1 MNVIRI
7 IGLMLIVLLLSA
19 CSGDGE
25 SSETKQSP
33 VISIYVYSPAKPII
47 TRAGTEEVAPI
58 SNTES
63 ESIIT
68 KLQIWV
74 FRHDTGDLVAY
85 YEPESVANLNGENA
99 TGATYQLSVSEA
111 FANALAEAT
120 SVESRPRVDV
130 FVVANAASCS
140 LTFTESTTKDDL
152 KDALINTGYF
162 GLGTLTD
169 KVPTT
174 GLPMS
179 GVLNNV
185 EIGGSSPVYRVGKT
199 ELQKVKL
206 TRAVSKIRF
215 IFCREKP
222 ADSDG
227 MPISINSIT
236 LNEGMIPTSEYLFL
250 KTDEDLAP
258 GEDAKPYHIGSFATG
273 DAKEFLSQTL
283 SDICKSTDPL
293 KYLYQSQ
300 TAQAYEKLIEE
311 GLTATEPEL
320 TQVGP
325 FYLRESDKRLAGK
338 IWYQKQGDTEKSVNF
353 EMDKDLYDAGAYEF
367 SRNHTWIVY
376 AYYSKS
382 GLVAVSVVLKD
393 WTDTEIARE
402 VYNW

>member
-1 MNVIRI
+1 M
-7 IGLMLIVLLLSA
+7 MLIVLLLSA

-58 SNTES
+58 SNNKS

-85 YEPESVANLNGENA
+85 YEPESVDNLNGENA

-111 FANALAEAT
+111 FANALASAT
-120 SVESRPRVDV
+120 SEEDRPRVDV
-130 FVVANAASCS
+130 YVVANAASCG
-140 LTFTESTTKDDL
+140 LTLSETTSKADL
-152 KDALINTGYF
+152 KDKLINTEYF
-162 GLGTLTD
+162 GLSNLTT
-169 KVPTT
+169 KVPEYESGKPI

-179 GVLNNV
+179 GVLSNV

-215 IFCREKP
+215 VFCREKP

-250 KTDEDLAP
+250 KTDEDLAS

-300 TAQAYEKLIEE
+300 TAQAYENLIEE

-353 EMDKDLYDAGAYEF
+353 EMDKDLYDAEAYEF

-382 GLVAVSVVLKD
+382 GLVAVSVVLKG
-393 WTDTEIARE
+393 WTDTPKEHE
-402 VYNW
+402 VHNW

>member
-1 MNVIRI
+1 M
-7 IGLMLIVLLLSA
+7 MLIVLLLSA

-47 TRAGTEEVAPI
+47 TRAGTGEVAPI

-111 FANALAEAT
+111 FANALVSAT
-120 SVESRPRVDV
+120 SEEDRPRVDV
-130 FVVANAASCS
+130 YVVANAASCGLS
-140 LTFTESTTKDDL
+140 LSETTSKAIL
-152 KDALINTGYF
+152 KDKLINSEYF
-162 GLGTLTD
+162 GLSNLTT
-169 KVPTT
+169 KVPEYESGKPI

-179 GVLNNV
+179 GVLSNV

-199 ELQKVKL
+199 ELQKVRL

-222 ADSDG
+222 EDG
-227 MPISINSIT
+227 DGVSISINSIK
-236 LNEGMIPTSEYLFL
+236 LNAKMIPTSEYLFL
-250 KTDEDLAP
+250 ETGAN
-258 GEDAKPYHIGSFATG
+258 AKPYHIIDGDDHYNA
-273 DAKEFLSQTL
+273 DAKEFLRQPL

-293 KYLYQSQ
+293 QYLFQSQ
-300 TAQAYEKLIEE
+300 TAQEYEDLIEK
-311 GLTATEPEL
+311 GLEITAPATEPEL

-325 FYLRESDKRLAGK
+325 FYLRESNKQLEGK
-338 IWYQKQGDTEKSVNF
+338 IIYQMQGDTEKSVTF
-353 EMDKDLYDAGAYEF
+353 KMDQDLYDAGEYEF

-382 GLVAVSVVLKD
+382 GLVAVSVVLKG
-393 WTDTEIARE
+393 WTDTPKEHE
-402 VYNW
+402 VHNW

>member
-1 MNVIRI
+1 M
-7 IGLMLIVLLLSA
+7 MLIVLLLSA

-47 TRAGTEEVAPI
+47 TRAGTGEVAPI

-63 ESIIT
+63 ESLIT

-111 FANALAEAT
+111 FANALVSAASEAA
-120 SVESRPRVDV
+120 RPRVDV
-130 FVVANAASCS
+130 YVVANAASCGLS
-140 LTFTESTTKDDL
+140 LSETTSKADL
-152 KDALINTGYF
+152 KDKLINTEYF
-162 GLGTLTD
+162 GLSNLTT
-169 KVPTT
+169 KVPEYESGKPI

-179 GVLNNV
+179 GVLSNV

-199 ELQKVKL
+199 ELQKVRL

-222 ADSDG
+222 EDG
-227 MPISINSIT
+227 DGVSISINSIK
-236 LNEGMIPTSEYLFL
+236 LNAKMIPTSEYLFL
-250 KTDEDLAP
+250 ETGAN
-258 GEDAKPYHIGSFATG
+258 AKPYHIIDGDDHYNA
-273 DAKEFLSQTL
+273 DAKEFLRVVDGQVQPL

-300 TAQAYEKLIEE
+300 TAQEYENLIA
-311 GLTATEPEL
+311 GGVTAGEL
-320 TQVGP
+320 EQLGP
-325 FYLRESDKRLAGK
+325 FYLRESDKQLEGVIR
-338 IWYQKQGDTEKSVNF
+338 YQKQGEIENEVTF
-353 EMDKDLYDAGAYEF
+353 MMDQERFDAGEYEF

-382 GLVAVSVVLKD
+382 GLVAVSVVLKG
-393 WTDTEIARE
+393 WTDTPKEHE
-402 VYNW
+402 VHNW

>member
-1 MNVIRI
+1 M
-7 IGLMLIVLLLSA
+7 MLIVLLLSA

-47 TRAGTEEVAPI
+47 TRAGTGEVAPI
-58 SNTES
+58 SNNKS

-68 KLQIWV
+68 SLQIWV
-74 FRHDTGDLVAY
+74 FKTGTTDLVAY
-85 YEPESVANLNGENA
+85 YKPESVENLNGKDA

-111 FANALAEAT
+111 FANELASAT
-120 SVESRPRVDV
+120 SEENRPHVDV
-130 FVVANAASCS
+130 FVVANAASCG
-140 LTFTESTTKDDL
+140 LTLSETTSKADL
-152 KDALINTGYF
+152 KDKLINTEYF
-162 GLGTLTD
+162 GLDNLTQ
-169 KVPTT
+169 KVPEYENEKPI

-179 GVLNNV
+179 GVLSNV

-215 IFCREKP
+215 VFCREKP
-222 ADSDG
+222 ADGDG
-227 MPISINSIT
+227 VPISINSIT

-300 TAQAYEKLIEE
+300 TAQAYENLIEE

-353 EMDKDLYDAGAYEF
+353 EMDKDLYDARAYEF